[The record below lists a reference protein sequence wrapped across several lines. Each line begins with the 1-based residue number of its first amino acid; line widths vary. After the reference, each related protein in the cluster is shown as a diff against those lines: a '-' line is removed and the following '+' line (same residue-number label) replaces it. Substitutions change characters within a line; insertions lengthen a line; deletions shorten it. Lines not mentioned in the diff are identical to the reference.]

1 VRDGISLE
9 RSGVPAVVISHD
21 VFERAARAQSNA
33 LGLSELRL
41 IIYSQPKGEEEELEG
56 AESARQVVSQLVDMV
71 RETDV

>member
-1 VRDGISLE
+1 VRDGINLE

-33 LGLSELRL
+33 LRLPELRL
-41 IIYSQPKGEEEELEG
+41 IVYSQPKGEEEELEG